1 MATYDYVCDE
11 CGERKE
17 VEYSIKA
24 PAPDVYCLQLHAMR
38 KDVAASFPH
47 VSLLWHRDQGIGA
60 KLVLQSTKRQ
70 GAHGDP
76 SNASSA

>member
-1 MATYDYVCDE
+1 MPTYNYVCDE

-17 VEYSIKA
+17 TWHPINQDPVTNCSEGHS
-24 PAPDVYCLQLHAMR
+24 MR
-38 KDVAASFPH
+38 RDVAASFPH
-47 VSLLWHRDQGIGA
+47 VSLQWHKDQGIGS

-76 SNASSA
+76 SNAPGT

>member
-1 MATYDYVCDE
+1 MPIYEFVCDE
-11 CGERKE
+11 CKQLKE
-17 VEYSIKA
+17 IEHAIDEAHPPVRCSQGH
-24 PAPDVYCLQLHAMR
+24 PMRRDVGA
-38 KDVAASFPH
+38 KFPH

-76 SNASSA
+76 SNASGA